1 MSPLQVACAV
11 LVPLLWGY
19 QYVVIKAGVAD
30 FPPLFFV
37 GIRFVIMALLL
48 LPFIARPTRRQIIPI
63 ALIALF
69 VGVLNFGFFYV
80 GLGLGPGTIAAVA
93 YQLATPFAILLA
105 WPILQERPS
114 FRQSAG
120 VFIAFAGVAVLAAGP
135 GLRANLF
142 PTVLIIVSAFSF
154 AVSTVLT
161 KRFGPFQP
169 LMLVGWSSL
178 FAAPVLLL
186 ASFIVE
192 HGQWTAVT
200 TADPRG
206 WLALGYTILIG
217 GILAFGL
224 WFGLIA
230 RYSINRVAPFG
241 LLLPVFAFISS
252 VLFLGEHLTPPLVAG
267 ALLSIVGVA
276 VTQIGSKPAV
286 EKKTIPSFAVSQC

>member
-1 MSPLQVACAV
+1 VSPLQLACAL
-11 LVPLLWGY
+11 LVPLIWGY
-19 QYVVIKAGVAD
+19 QYVVIKAGLVD

-48 LPFIARPTRRQIIPI
+48 LPFIARPTRREVIPI

-69 VGVLNFGFFYV
+69 LGVLNFGFFYV
-80 GLGLGPGTIAAVA
+80 GIGLSRGTIAAVA
-93 YQLATPFAILLA
+93 YQLSTPFAILLA

-114 FRQSAG
+114 LRQWAG
-120 VFIAFAGVAVLAAGP
+120 VAIAFAGVAVLAAGP
-135 GLRANLF
+135 GLRASLF
-142 PTVLIIVSAFSF
+142 PTSLIIASAFSF
-154 AVSTVLT
+154 AVSNVLT

-186 ASFIVE
+186 VSLTIE
-192 HGQWTAVT
+192 HGQRSAVT
-200 TADPRG
+200 TADPQT
-206 WLALGYTILIG
+206 WLALVYTILIG
-217 GILAFGL
+217 GVFAYGL

-230 RYSINRVAPFG
+230 RCSINRVAPFG

-276 VTQIGSKPAV
+276 VTQV
-286 EKKTIPSFAVSQC
+286 